1 MKQCTGCGK
10 YNNEPLGLNKNGEP
24 YLACCPDNNY
34 VEVKPMTPKEKAEE
48 LFDKFRVKVHDRD
61 GTSAMNGFEAQQ
73 CALIAVDEFIR
84 YFSEEGFM
92 MAYPEIAISEV
103 EYWQE
108 VKKEIENL

>member
-34 VEVKPMTPKEKAEE
+34 VEVKPMTTKEKAKE

-61 GTSAMNGFEAQQ
+61 GTSAMNGFEAKQ
-73 CALIAVDEFIR
+73 CALIAVDEIIKYSPNKPDYEFDPIE
-84 YFSEEGFM
+84 YFNK
-92 MAYPEIAISEV
+92 
-103 EYWQE
+103 
-108 VKKEIENL
+108 VKQEIENL

>member
-34 VEVKPMTPKEKAEE
+34 VEVEHMTPKQKAQE

-61 GTSAMNGFEAQQ
+61 GTSAMNGFEAKQ
-73 CALIAVDEFIR
+73 CALIAVDEILHALRQGHPNELVVIPIDLIDYWFD
-84 YFSEEGFM
+84 
-92 MAYPEIAISEV
+92 V
-103 EYWQE
+103 E
-108 VKKEIENL
+108 KEIENL